1 MIHVQKL
8 KDVTDFINALP
19 DYDAAACDRYI
30 TLLQE
35 HGWKLRDP
43 FTEHTDGIYI
53 LRPSG
58 KGGEYR
64 IFYDFVK
71 GSAYLVL
78 AIHKKTRKLNRK
90 DIELA
95 KERISL
101 VKRSLFIAC

>member
-1 MIHVQKL
+1 MIHVRKL
-8 KDVTDFINALP
+8 KEVSDFISTLP
-19 DYDAAACDRYI
+19 DKDAAVCDRYI

-43 FTEHTDGIYI
+43 FAEHTEGICI

-64 IFYDFVK
+64 LFYDFVK
-71 GSAYLVL
+71 GAAFIVH

-95 KERISL
+95 KERIAL
-101 VKRSLFIAC
+101 VKRSLFITC